1 MALNDVSLTVYPGE
15 IRGLIG
21 ENGSGKSTVTSIV
34 AGMQECDSGAM
45 TFQGQ
50 SWKPLSMIDA
60 LHKGI
65 GMIVQESGT
74 IPGITVAENIF
85 LAESEKYKNK
95 FGLINRKKMNADAT
109 RVMKNIGVNDV
120 TGEML
125 MQKLDFQT
133 RKLVEIA
140 KVVMKEPQILVIDET
155 STALSHDGRE
165 ILYDIMNEK
174 MFSQE
179 NDTERTINKKDNK
192 AKNEVLTYVRDYR
205 VMTNLKYRLITNIL
219 IPLLAIFTSM
229 LISCSKTV
237 WAWIGVIVIVYD
249 FYMMCEV
256 VQDYFCFGCMCKKN
270 AFGMHFLK
278 TGFNGV
284 RYFQNAVLV
293 DILVRPIRI
302 GITILIAS
310 IPFIKFGVNIW
321 SIFDIIMIS
330 SIVSV
335 GSLNI
340 FRYMDLGMYIYLLA
354 LIVIFPAIAGS
365 IAVLIYGAKIWFIAP
380 VLAVVLV
387 GVIAATY
394 YHMMVRIRRSYVDV

>member
-1 MALNDVSLTVYPGE
+1 
-15 IRGLIG
+15 
-21 ENGSGKSTVTSIV
+21 
-34 AGMQECDSGAM
+34 
-45 TFQGQ
+45 
-50 SWKPLSMIDA
+50 
-60 LHKGI
+60 
-65 GMIVQESGT
+65 
-74 IPGITVAENIF
+74 
-85 LAESEKYKNK
+85 
-95 FGLINRKKMNADAT
+95 
-109 RVMKNIGVNDV
+109 
-120 TGEML
+120 
-125 MQKLDFQT
+125 
-133 RKLVEIA
+133 
-140 KVVMKEPQILVIDET
+140 
-155 STALSHDGRE
+155 
-165 ILYDIMNEK
+165 
-174 MFSQE
+174 
-179 NDTERTINKKDNK
+179 
-192 AKNEVLTYVRDYR
+192 
-205 VMTNLKYRLITNIL
+205 
-219 IPLLAIFTSM
+219 M
-229 LISCSKTV
+229 LIACSKTI

-284 RYFQNAVLV
+284 RYFENAVFV
-293 DILVRPIRI
+293 DILVRPLRI

-365 IAVLIYGAKIWFIAP
+365 IAVLIYGGGMWFIAP

>member
-1 MALNDVSLTVYPGE
+1 
-15 IRGLIG
+15 
-21 ENGSGKSTVTSIV
+21 
-34 AGMQECDSGAM
+34 
-45 TFQGQ
+45 
-50 SWKPLSMIDA
+50 
-60 LHKGI
+60 
-65 GMIVQESGT
+65 
-74 IPGITVAENIF
+74 
-85 LAESEKYKNK
+85 
-95 FGLINRKKMNADAT
+95 
-109 RVMKNIGVNDV
+109 MKNMSG
-120 TGEML
+120 
-125 MQKLDFQT
+125 
-133 RKLVEIA
+133 
-140 KVVMKEPQILVIDET
+140 
-155 STALSHDGRE
+155 S
-165 ILYDIMNEK
+165 MNEK
-174 MFSQE
+174 NVSQ
-179 NDTERTINKKDNK
+179 KHV
-192 AKNEVLTYVRDYR
+192 ALTYIRDYR

-219 IPLLAIFTSM
+219 IPVLAILASM
-229 LISCSKTV
+229 LIACSKTV

-284 RYFQNAVLV
+284 RYFENAVLV

-302 GITILIAS
+302 GITVLIAS
-310 IPFIKFGVNIW
+310 MPFINLGVNIW

-340 FRYMDLGMYIYLLA
+340 FRYMDMGMYIYLLA

-365 IAVLIYGAKIWFIAP
+365 IAVLIYGGRMWFIAP

-394 YHMMVRIRRSYVDV
+394 YHMLVRIRRSYVDV

>member
-1 MALNDVSLTVYPGE
+1 M
-15 IRGLIG
+15 
-21 ENGSGKSTVTSIV
+21 ENKSGS
-34 AGMQECDSGAM
+34 
-45 TFQGQ
+45 
-50 SWKPLSMIDA
+50 
-60 LHKGI
+60 
-65 GMIVQESGT
+65 
-74 IPGITVAENIF
+74 
-85 LAESEKYKNK
+85 
-95 FGLINRKKMNADAT
+95 
-109 RVMKNIGVNDV
+109 
-120 TGEML
+120 
-125 MQKLDFQT
+125 
-133 RKLVEIA
+133 
-140 KVVMKEPQILVIDET
+140 
-155 STALSHDGRE
+155 
-165 ILYDIMNEK
+165 MNEK
-174 MFSQE
+174 NVSQ
-179 NDTERTINKKDNK
+179 KHV
-192 AKNEVLTYVRDYR
+192 ALTYIRDYR

-219 IPLLAIFTSM
+219 IPVLAIFTSM
-229 LISCSKTV
+229 LIACSKAV

-284 RYFQNAVLV
+284 RYFENAVLV
-293 DILVRPIRI
+293 DILVRPLRI

-310 IPFIKFGVNIW
+310 MPFINLGVNIC

-365 IAVLIYGAKIWFIAP
+365 IAVLIYGGGMWFIAP

>member
-1 MALNDVSLTVYPGE
+1 
-15 IRGLIG
+15 
-21 ENGSGKSTVTSIV
+21 
-34 AGMQECDSGAM
+34 
-45 TFQGQ
+45 
-50 SWKPLSMIDA
+50 
-60 LHKGI
+60 
-65 GMIVQESGT
+65 
-74 IPGITVAENIF
+74 
-85 LAESEKYKNK
+85 
-95 FGLINRKKMNADAT
+95 
-109 RVMKNIGVNDV
+109 MKNMSG
-120 TGEML
+120 
-125 MQKLDFQT
+125 
-133 RKLVEIA
+133 
-140 KVVMKEPQILVIDET
+140 
-155 STALSHDGRE
+155 S
-165 ILYDIMNEK
+165 MNEK
-174 MFSQE
+174 NVSQ
-179 NDTERTINKKDNK
+179 KHV
-192 AKNEVLTYVRDYR
+192 ALTYIRDYR

-219 IPLLAIFTSM
+219 IPVLAILASM
-229 LISCSKTV
+229 LIACSKTV

-284 RYFQNAVLV
+284 RYFENAVLV
-293 DILVRPIRI
+293 DILIRPLRI
-302 GITILIAS
+302 GITILIAP

-340 FRYMDLGMYIYLLA
+340 FRYMDMGMYIYLLA
-354 LIVIFPAIAGS
+354 LIVILPAIAGS
-365 IAVLIYGAKIWFIAP
+365 IAVLIYGGGMWFIAP

>member
-1 MALNDVSLTVYPGE
+1 M
-15 IRGLIG
+15 
-21 ENGSGKSTVTSIV
+21 ENKSGS
-34 AGMQECDSGAM
+34 
-45 TFQGQ
+45 
-50 SWKPLSMIDA
+50 
-60 LHKGI
+60 
-65 GMIVQESGT
+65 
-74 IPGITVAENIF
+74 
-85 LAESEKYKNK
+85 
-95 FGLINRKKMNADAT
+95 
-109 RVMKNIGVNDV
+109 
-120 TGEML
+120 
-125 MQKLDFQT
+125 
-133 RKLVEIA
+133 
-140 KVVMKEPQILVIDET
+140 
-155 STALSHDGRE
+155 
-165 ILYDIMNEK
+165 MNEK
-174 MFSQE
+174 NVSQ
-179 NDTERTINKKDNK
+179 KHV
-192 AKNEVLTYVRDYR
+192 ALTYIRDYR

-284 RYFQNAVLV
+284 RYFENAVLV

-302 GITILIAS
+302 GITVLIAS
-310 IPFIKFGVNIW
+310 MPFINLGVNIW

-340 FRYMDLGMYIYLLA
+340 FRYMDMGMYIYLLA
-354 LIVIFPAIAGS
+354 LIVILPAIAGS
-365 IAVLIYGAKIWFIAP
+365 IAVLIYGGRMWFIAP

>member
-1 MALNDVSLTVYPGE
+1 M
-15 IRGLIG
+15 
-21 ENGSGKSTVTSIV
+21 ENKSGS
-34 AGMQECDSGAM
+34 
-45 TFQGQ
+45 
-50 SWKPLSMIDA
+50 
-60 LHKGI
+60 
-65 GMIVQESGT
+65 
-74 IPGITVAENIF
+74 
-85 LAESEKYKNK
+85 
-95 FGLINRKKMNADAT
+95 
-109 RVMKNIGVNDV
+109 
-120 TGEML
+120 
-125 MQKLDFQT
+125 
-133 RKLVEIA
+133 
-140 KVVMKEPQILVIDET
+140 
-155 STALSHDGRE
+155 
-165 ILYDIMNEK
+165 MNEK
-174 MFSQE
+174 KVSQ
-179 NDTERTINKKDNK
+179 KHV
-192 AKNEVLTYVRDYR
+192 VLTYIRDYR
-205 VMTNLKYRLITNIL
+205 VMTNFKYRLITNIL
-219 IPLLAIFTSM
+219 IPLLAILTSM
-229 LISCSKTV
+229 LIACSKEV
-237 WAWIGVIVIVYD
+237 WVWIGVVVIIYD

-284 RYFQNAVLV
+284 RYFENAVLV
-293 DILVRPIRI
+293 DILIRPLRI

-310 IPFIKFGVNIW
+310 MPVIKFGINIW

-394 YHMMVRIRRSYVDV
+394 YHMMMRIRRSYFDV

>member
-1 MALNDVSLTVYPGE
+1 M
-15 IRGLIG
+15 
-21 ENGSGKSTVTSIV
+21 ENKSGS
-34 AGMQECDSGAM
+34 
-45 TFQGQ
+45 
-50 SWKPLSMIDA
+50 
-60 LHKGI
+60 
-65 GMIVQESGT
+65 
-74 IPGITVAENIF
+74 
-85 LAESEKYKNK
+85 
-95 FGLINRKKMNADAT
+95 
-109 RVMKNIGVNDV
+109 
-120 TGEML
+120 
-125 MQKLDFQT
+125 
-133 RKLVEIA
+133 
-140 KVVMKEPQILVIDET
+140 
-155 STALSHDGRE
+155 
-165 ILYDIMNEK
+165 MNEK
-174 MFSQE
+174 NVSQ
-179 NDTERTINKKDNK
+179 KYV
-192 AKNEVLTYVRDYR
+192 ALTYIRDYR

-284 RYFQNAVLV
+284 KYFENAVLV

-302 GITILIAS
+302 GITVLIAS
-310 IPFIKFGVNIW
+310 MPFINLGVNIW

-340 FRYMDLGMYIYLLA
+340 FRYMDMGMYIYLLA
-354 LIVIFPAIAGS
+354 LIVILPAIAGS
-365 IAVLIYGAKIWFIAP
+365 IAVLIYGGRMWFIAP